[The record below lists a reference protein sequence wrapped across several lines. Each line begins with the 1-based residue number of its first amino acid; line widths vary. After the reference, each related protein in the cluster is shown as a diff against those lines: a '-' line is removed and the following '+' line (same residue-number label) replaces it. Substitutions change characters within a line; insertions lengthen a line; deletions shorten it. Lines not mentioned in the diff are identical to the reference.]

1 MSTPIIYYKFALLG
15 GTQIN
20 IDMSNE
26 LLGYSILRS
35 LYTNF
40 QKMSNELLE
49 ACQMDNALAAGDWPL
64 DVGEPIYG
72 QEGYRYIFICM
83 VINFLTDMH
92 SLKVLNCGNAFVVQS
107 FWVRYFKT
115 ALSRCIL
122 STIISSVGTGQSQP
136 VKRELHSR
144 HVLSFSQD

>member
-1 MSTPIIYYKFALLG
+1 MCGQTQNSSNYCQSLVHYKFALLG

-92 SLKVLNCGNAFVVQS
+92 SLKVLNCGNAFVVQFKS
-107 FWVRYFKT
+107 LHIKYDYF
-115 ALSRCIL
+115 
-122 STIISSVGTGQSQP
+122 
-136 VKRELHSR
+136 
-144 HVLSFSQD
+144 

>member
-1 MSTPIIYYKFALLG
+1 MLG

-83 VINFLTDMH
+83 VVINFLTEMH
-92 SLKVLNCGNAFVVQS
+92 CLKVLICGNAFVVQFKS
-107 FWVRYFKT
+107 LHIKYDYF
-115 ALSRCIL
+115 
-122 STIISSVGTGQSQP
+122 
-136 VKRELHSR
+136 
-144 HVLSFSQD
+144 